1 MSKIIHHLFGDNKKQ
16 HSQVR
21 SRLVSASPELVSIKP
36 ANEIKVEDVTEH
48 AQVSRGTFFQC
59 FRSVSDLLNVSAK
72 QAGRELTSPVAL
84 AGSTI
89 LDVPLRLAAKTR
101 MGIRL
106 LTGTPLLG
114 RLMLK
119 TEWPFTDIQHKG
131 YQDIKKDVA
140 QGIELGC
147 FTDMPVEIA
156 TNLVIS
162 TLRGAIQEM
171 LDSPQ
176 PQEYEDQVIYHLL
189 LSLGVNAAKAE
200 EISQIPLDQLPDLPK
215 KGLVGKIFK
224 LVA

>member
-1 MSKIIHHLFGDNKKQ
+1 MAKIIHHLFGDNKKQ

-48 AQVSRGTFFQC
+48 TQVSRGTFYQC

-101 MGIRL
+101 IGIRL

-140 QGIELGC
+140 QGIEQGC
-147 FTDMPVEIA
+147 FTDMPLEIA

-162 TLRGAIQEM
+162 TLRGAIQEI

-189 LSLGVNAAKAE
+189 LSLGVNATKAE

>member
-1 MSKIIHHLFGDNKKQ
+1 MAKIIHHLFGNNKKQ

-21 SRLVSASPELVSIKP
+21 SQLVSASPELVSIKP
-36 ANEIKVEDVTEH
+36 ANQIKVEDVTEH
-48 AQVSRGTFFQC
+48 AQVSRDTFYQC
-59 FRSVSDLLNVSAK
+59 FRSVDDLLNVSAK
-72 QAGRELTSPVAL
+72 QAARELTSPIAL

-89 LDVPLRLAAKTR
+89 HDVPLRMAAKTR

-106 LTGTPLLG
+106 LTGMPLLG

-119 TEWPFTDIQHKG
+119 AEWPFTDLQHKG
-131 YQDIKKDVA
+131 YQDIKRDVA
-140 QGIELGC
+140 QGIEQGC
-147 FTDMPVEIA
+147 FSDIPPEIA

-176 PQEYEDQVIYHLL
+176 PQDYEDQVIYHLL
-189 LSLGVNAAKAE
+189 LSLGVNAAAAE
-200 EISQIPLDQLPDLPK
+200 EISNIPLEQLPDLPK
-215 KGLVGKIFK
+215 KGLVGKILK

>member
-1 MSKIIHHLFGDNKKQ
+1 MAKIIHHLFGNNKKQ

-21 SRLVSASPELVSIKP
+21 SQLVSASPELVSIKP
-36 ANEIKVEDVTEH
+36 ANQIKVEDVTEH
-48 AQVSRGTFFQC
+48 AQVSRDTFYQC
-59 FRSVSDLLNVSAK
+59 FRSVDDLLNVSAK
-72 QAGRELTSPVAL
+72 QAARELTSPIAL

-89 LDVPLRLAAKTR
+89 HDVPLRMAAKTR

-119 TEWPFTDIQHKG
+119 SEWPFTDMQHKG
-131 YQDIKKDVA
+131 YLDIKKDIA
-140 QGIELGC
+140 QGIEQGC
-147 FTDMPVEIA
+147 FSDIPPEIA

-176 PQEYEDQVIYHLL
+176 PQDYEDQVIYHLL
-189 LSLGVNAAKAE
+189 LSLGVNAAAAE
-200 EISQIPLDQLPDLPK
+200 EISNIPLEQFPDLPK
-215 KGLVGKIFK
+215 KGLVGKILK